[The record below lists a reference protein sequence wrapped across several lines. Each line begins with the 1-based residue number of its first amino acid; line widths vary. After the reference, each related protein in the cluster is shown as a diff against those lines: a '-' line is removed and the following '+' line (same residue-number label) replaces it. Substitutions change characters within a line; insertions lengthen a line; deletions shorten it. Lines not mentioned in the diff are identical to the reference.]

1 MTITVSQMEILK
13 YAVLGLLAIV
23 LAAFA
28 APMPAKA
35 ATIPY
40 IPQTQLELISYMQ
53 GIVDTLQAQAAS
65 QGTVAG
71 SGSSRVQTGTANV
84 AVSTKVELK
93 ASFDAGNSSSVYAWF
108 EYGEGNSLNK
118 KTSRVRLTKVRGD
131 VDHEVTLTGLKSG
144 TKYSYRPVFELSSG
158 SKYYGAVRTF
168 GSDSGYALA
177 GGFITSDSS
186 TTGNTVSNSRGSLT
200 LSKLTYNA
208 FDLVTISYTIPRSRV
223 DGSVWVGA
231 FKVGA
236 GDKEYS
242 YSRYVGKHSSGEIT
256 FKIKEPGTY
265 EFRLFYDK
273 SSNEVVTSR
282 RFTVNEI

>member
-13 YAVLGLLAIV
+13 FAVLGLMAVV

-35 ATIPY
+35 ATLPY
-40 IPQTQLELISYMQ
+40 IPQTQLELVSYMQ
-53 GIVDTLQAQAAS
+53 GIVDTLQAQINA
-65 QGTVAG
+65 QGTVSG
-71 SGSSRVQTGTANV
+71 SGSSRVETRPADVT
-84 AVSTKVELK
+84 VSTKVELK

-118 KTSRVRLTKVRGD
+118 KTARTRVTKVRGE
-131 VDHEVTLTGLKSG
+131 VEHEVTLTGLKSG
-144 TKYSYRPVFELSSG
+144 TQYSYRPVFELSSG

-168 GSDSGYALA
+168 GSNSTYALA
-177 GGFITSDSS
+177 GGFITCD
-186 TTGNTVSNSRGSLT
+186 TGTTVSNSRGSLS
-200 LSKLTYNA
+200 LPKLTYNA

-256 FKIKEPGTY
+256 FKIKEPGIY

>member
-13 YAVLGLLAIV
+13 FAVLGLMAVV

-35 ATIPY
+35 ATLPY

-53 GIVDTLQAQAAS
+53 GIVDTLQAQAAA
-65 QGTVAG
+65 QGTVSG
-71 SGSSRVQTGTANV
+71 SGSSRVETRPADVT
-84 AVSTKVELK
+84 VSTKVELK

-118 KTSRVRLTKVRGD
+118 KTSRTRVTKVRGE
-131 VDHEVTLTGLKSG
+131 VEHKVTLTGLKSG
-144 TKYSYRPVFELSSG
+144 TQYSYRPVFELSSG

-168 GSDSGYALA
+168 GSNSGYALA
-177 GGFITSDSS
+177 GGFITSD
-186 TTGNTVSNSRGSLT
+186 TGTTVSNSRGSLS
-200 LSKLTYNA
+200 LSKLTYNVY
-208 FDLVTISYTIPRSRV
+208 DQVTVSYTIPRSRV

-236 GDKEYS
+236 SDKEFS
-242 YSRYVGKHSSGEIT
+242 YSRYVGLHSSGEIT
-256 FKIKEPGTY
+256 FKIKEAGTY

-282 RFTVNEI
+282 RFTVNKI